1 MFQIFR
7 DPGTVFVKYG
17 RFGSPK
23 LRLVFLNSDESEIH
37 WKDSKKEKEKY
48 RSMKISEILEV
59 RIGRDH
65 TPVMRK

>member
-1 MFQIFR
+1 M
-7 DPGTVFVKYG
+7 KYG

-23 LRLVFLNSDESEIH
+23 LRLVFLNSEETEIL
-37 WKDSKKEKEKY
+37 WKDSKKEKEKS

-65 TPVMRK
+65 TAVMRK

>member
-1 MFQIFR
+1 
-7 DPGTVFVKYG
+7 
-17 RFGSPK
+17 
-23 LRLVFLNSDESEIH
+23 LNSDETEIL